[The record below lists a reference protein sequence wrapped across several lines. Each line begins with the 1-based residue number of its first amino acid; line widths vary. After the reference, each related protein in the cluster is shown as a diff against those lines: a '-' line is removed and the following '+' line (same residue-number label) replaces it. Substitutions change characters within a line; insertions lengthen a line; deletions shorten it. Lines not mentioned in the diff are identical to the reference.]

1 MIKSK
6 SLLGT
11 FLVVLAVLAVGTAIW
26 YRGDAG
32 MVLPESDGAGGRMTA
47 ADTAGQ
53 SANRAATEGGAPAD
67 TVSGERE
74 QYQQAYRLIEAAAKK
89 YGVDPALAHAIA
101 LQGSFYNP
109 RKVSSEGAIGL
120 MQVRPGVAAGY
131 GLADKNQLFTP
142 EINADIGLQHLRA
155 LLDHHDLPG
164 ALFAYTTGRKPP
176 EGEDGA
182 APEISSLGQ
191 RILKQYQLNGGR

>member
-1 MIKSK
+1 MITSK

-11 FLVVLAVLAVGTAIW
+11 FLVVVAALAIGTALW
-26 YRGDAG
+26 YREDAG
-32 MVLPESDGAGGRMTA
+32 VALPDSDGARERTAGADAAGPSAGRTA
-47 ADTAGQ
+47 TADGAPDDTAR
-53 SANRAATEGGAPAD
+53 S
-67 TVSGERE
+67 ERE
-74 QYQQAYRLIEAAAKK
+74 QYQQAYRLIEAAARK

-176 EGEDGA
+176 EGEAGA
-182 APEISSLGQ
+182 APEISSLAQ